1 MNDVVNLIK
10 LDLSNLSL
18 THLDLISKI
27 KAATKSETKYKPKIG
42 HLILS
47 IFKFIINR

>member
-18 THLDLISKI
+18 TQFDLISKI
-27 KAATKSETKYKPKIG
+27 KAATQSETKYKPKIA

-47 IFKFIINR
+47 IFEVYN